1 MRKGNSVAVAI
12 VAMVVWALLPRGVAR
27 AQVAED
33 IYWTCSSFQ
42 TIAPG
47 TSLEEQVTCTNAGDI
62 ALGGGYETQ
71 TSTGNYQG
79 VSVSVPENSFYFS
92 DSTSI
97 GWQGVEQN
105 NTVCRA
111 KWYGKPVPV
120 CPTVSF
126 RVCVSCLPA
135 SPVC

>member
-1 MRKGNSVAVAI
+1 MQRGNWIVVSLVAI
-12 VAMVVWALLPRGVAR
+12 AMWALLLRGVAQ
-27 AQVAED
+27 AQEAAD
-33 IYWTCSSFQ
+33 IYWTCSAFQ

-62 ALGGGYETQ
+62 ALGGGYETS

-92 DSTSI
+92 GSTAI

-105 NTVCRA
+105 NTVCAA
-111 KWYGKPVPV
+111 KCYGKPAPV

-126 RVCVSCLPA
+126 RVCVSCLTPPA
-135 SPVC
+135 G